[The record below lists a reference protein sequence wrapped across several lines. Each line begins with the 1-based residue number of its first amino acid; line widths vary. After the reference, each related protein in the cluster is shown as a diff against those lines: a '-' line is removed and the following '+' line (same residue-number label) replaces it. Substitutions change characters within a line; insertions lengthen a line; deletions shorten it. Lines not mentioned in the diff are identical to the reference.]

1 MILYA
6 LTATGR
12 ALLETALAHRARGGP
27 VSTAARELRVITLG
41 GTVRSLEWHAASV
54 ALRPAALVRVVSS
67 LGGSERRRGRGQA
80 GDSPTMTLSTYA
92 HLFEEL
98 EGSECRSAAD
108 EIRRAKLVHRPRF
121 VPESVDARRRSLSAG
136 VEMMVRCR
144 GSAASTGS

>member
-12 ALLETALAHRARGGP
+12 ALLETALAHRAKGGP

-54 ALRPAALVRVVSS
+54 ALRPLVRVASS

-80 GDSPTMTLSTYA
+80 GHSPTMTLSTYA

-98 EGSECRSAAD
+98 EGSECRSAED

-121 VPESVDARRRSLSAG
+121 VPESLDARRRSLSAG
-136 VEMMVRCR
+136 VEMM
-144 GSAASTGS
+144 GWDASR